1 MSFVHHYQ
9 GSQFKHQ
16 NVFRTISLG
25 FQPFFPETQKYKMQL
40 DTETFD
46 PSAQQGYWKLGPVP
60 WPSEADTRKI
70 PWAIRQ
76 KSYDAQAP
84 PGALETLNTYS
95 RKDMALRAASQID
108 LGLESSKLA
117 GELSQLIKG
126 SLNNSNLARKWEIS
140 DTNELELTI
149 LGRDLE
155 KVLLYGEIKSADPRS
170 IRKTMSDS
178 LNEVIPLGGQGMD
191 LYFDEHL
198 GLREGMKSVLKSSK
212 QVSKSLGMEVST
224 AKAGTKR
231 LSTGMNFKNL
241 QDANEKF
248 REHTEK
254 EIALLNKELE
264 KKMLDIYTKGPLQN
278 TLDKSKKEVE
288 MMTTRTLREEFSAG
302 QQHTMSSFARRL
314 LSRHHEV
321 VAHQIVKYSAKD
333 RFIEQVNLSGDYI
346 GIVVLRGFMDYEKDP
361 QIEKY
366 LDVSYAVPQ
375 FTVEMARVVT
385 GKSLSSVLFEWGVQS
400 LQDVSKVSFLR
411 TMDDIQQEAM
421 DQASAT
427 PGRIEWLNRVKSAE
441 FEISDI
447 YGLSL
452 AIGKANARPGEM
464 GLTTTGIAKGLELKI
479 RTVLSGAET
488 KSRFAHFYNKMMNAS
503 NKLSTQWKSA
513 VPVGLVHNA
522 SISKEWIFGD
532 GEGNPHKK
540 YLGIWGPTGRVGAA
554 YDNWKDSERVEGE
567 NVSISPWLVSRRAGV
582 ASFPPS

>member
-70 PWAIRQ
+70 PWVIRQ

-117 GELSQLIKG
+117 GDLSQLIKG
-126 SLNNSNLARKWEIS
+126 SFNNSNLARKWDIS

-155 KVLLYGEIKSADPRS
+155 KVLLYGEIKSPDPRS
-170 IRKTMSDS
+170 TRKTMSDI
-178 LNEVIPLGGQGMD
+178 LNEAVPLGGQGMD
-191 LYFDEHL
+191 LYFNEHL
-198 GLREGMKSVLKSSK
+198 GLREGMKSVVGSRQVRKS
-212 QVSKSLGMEVST
+212 VGMEVST
-224 AKAGTKR
+224 AKAGTKK

-241 QDANEKF
+241 KDANKKF
-248 REHTEK
+248 EEHTEK

-264 KKMLDIYTKGPLQN
+264 EKMLDIYAKGPLRN
-278 TLDKSKKEVE
+278 VLGKSKQEVE

-302 QQHTMSSFARRL
+302 QQHTMSSFARRM

-321 VAHQIVKYSAKD
+321 VGYQIVKGMAKD

-346 GIVVLRGFMDYEKDP
+346 GIVVLRGYMAYEKDP

-375 FTVEMARVVT
+375 FAVEMTRVVT

-411 TMDDIQQEAM
+411 TMDEIQQEAM
-421 DQASAT
+421 DQAVAT

-441 FEISDI
+441 FELSDI

-452 AIGKANARPGEM
+452 AIGKASARPGEM

-479 RTVLSGAET
+479 RTVLSGQET
-488 KSRFAHFYNKMMNAS
+488 KSRFAHFYNKMMDAS

-513 VPVGLVHNA
+513 VPVGHVHHA
-522 SISKEWIFGD
+522 SISQEWTFGD
-532 GEGNPHKK
+532 DRGNPHKK
-540 YLGIWGPTGRVGAA
+540 YLGIWGPTGRAGAA

-582 ASFPPS
+582 ASFGQ